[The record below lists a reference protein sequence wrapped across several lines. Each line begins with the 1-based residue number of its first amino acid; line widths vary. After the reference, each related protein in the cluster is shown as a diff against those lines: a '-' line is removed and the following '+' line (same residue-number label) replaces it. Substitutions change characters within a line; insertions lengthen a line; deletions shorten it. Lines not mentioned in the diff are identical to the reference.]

1 MAHGGK
7 RKGAG
12 RKPGVR
18 NKKTKKVLERIEAEG
33 ITPLDCMLKAMRER
47 ASLGDWTGA
56 ADIAKMAAPYV
67 HPKLQAIEHIGK
79 NGEALIPKRLEIVFV
94 KSDSGSN

>member
-18 NKKTKKVLERIEAEG
+18 NKKTKKVLELVEATG
-33 ITPLDCMLKAMRER
+33 KTPLDVMLDLMRVAYGRGHIDAALDAAR
-47 ASLGDWTGA
+47 A
-56 ADIAKMAAPYV
+56 AAPYV

-79 NGEALIPKRLEIVFV
+79 NGEALIPKRLEIVFI
-94 KSDSGSN
+94 D